1 MSSWSL
7 YIIRCKN
14 NHLYTGI
21 STDVERRFQEHQS
34 NSPSGAKYLRG
45 KGPLRLVFQTEVG
58 NRSQASIAEAEVKKL
73 SKIEKEALI
82 KEKVTF
88 EQIMQAKADKECS

>member
-14 NHLYTGI
+14 SHLYTGI
-21 STDVERRFQEHQS
+21 STDVERRFHEHQS
-34 NSPSGAKYLRG
+34 NSPPGAKYLRG
-45 KGPLRLVFQTEVG
+45 KGPLELVFQAEVG
-58 NRSQASIAEAEVKKL
+58 NRSQASIAEAEIKKL

-82 KEKVTF
+82 NRNITF
-88 EQIMQAKADKECS
+88 EQIMQAKADRECD

>member
-14 NHLYTGI
+14 NQLYTGI

-34 NSPSGAKYLRG
+34 NSPPGAKYLRG
-45 KGPLRLVFQTEVG
+45 KGPLKLVFQTEVG

-82 KEKVTF
+82 NRKVAF
-88 EQIMQAKADKECS
+88 EQIMQAKAKRDSG